1 MEKTYFTQ
9 SQKHCQTKKD
19 PAMLK
24 NIRQIGMPSS
34 GYKLYIEDSVLS
46 YLKRQMKKEDS
57 RVIALVGSEAFLEE
71 TNFIFVEG
79 AICADD
85 IFVNGKNL
93 SFGKKAFTNLY
104 EDMNTFFDD
113 CSLLGWY
120 VPMYEMIRTYGSTLG
135 EKCKLFVL
143 DDPTTQGE
151 MFYIKEMNRIKKLS
165 GYNIYYEKNEPM
177 KSYLI
182 SCKEA
187 MEVTGIQEEE
197 REIKE
202 PDSKKEPLKLN
213 SGTKKEKI
221 TENEKENSKFTPFLY
236 AASCVLAIVIL
247 VVGITMMSNNEKI
260 QDIQKSLETL
270 AQSVAGTLTDN
281 TEEIVDDTAE
291 PTEALEEQVP
301 EETENTEGQAVIND
315 EVEVNSDHV
324 DLVESYVVKEGDT
337 VAGISMKLY
346 DSVNIVEK
354 ICEINSIE
362 NEDSLY
368 IGQKIYLPDEQE

>member
-9 SQKHCQTKKD
+9 SQKQTTGKKN
-19 PAMLK
+19 PELLK
-24 NIRQIGMPSS
+24 NIRQIGSPSI

-46 YLKRQMKKEDS
+46 YLKRQMRKEES
-57 RVIALVGSEAFLEE
+57 QIIALVGSEAFMED

-79 AICADD
+79 AIKADD

-120 VPMYEMIRTYGSTLG
+120 VPMYEMIRTYGATLG

-143 DDPTTQGE
+143 DDPTSQDE

-165 GYNIYYEKNEPM
+165 GYNIYYEKNDSM

-182 SCKEA
+182 SCKEVLES
-187 MEVTGIQEEE
+187 MGNKEE

-202 PDSKKEPLKLN
+202 PEPQKEPVIFNSKSVKKEQ
-213 SGTKKEKI
+213 SEV
-221 TENEKENSKFTPFLY
+221 ESSKFTPFLY
-236 AASCVLAIVIL
+236 AASCVLAIVII
-247 VVGITMMSNNEKI
+247 VVGFTMLSNNEKI
-260 QDIQKSLETL
+260 QNIQKSLETL
-270 AQSVAGTLTDN
+270 AQSVSSSLTSD
-281 TEEIVDDTAE
+281 
-291 PTEALEEQVP
+291 
-301 EETENTEGQAVIND
+301 TENTISTETPSEPVSTETSEEPLSEEGQAVVND
-315 EVEVNSDHV
+315 STEVTSDHV
-324 DLVESYVVKEGDT
+324 NIVEYYVVKEGDT
-337 VAGISMKLY
+337 LAGISMKLY
-346 DSVNIVEK
+346 DSVNMVEK

-368 IGQKIYLPDEQE
+368 IGQKIYLPKEQE

>member
-1 MEKTYFTQ
+1 MEKTYFTH
-9 SQKHCQTKKD
+9 SQKQVTGKKD
-19 PAMLK
+19 PALLK
-24 NIRQIGMPSS
+24 NIRQIGMPSI

-46 YLKRQMKKEDS
+46 YLKRQMRKDDS
-57 RVIALVGSEAFLEE
+57 RVIALVGSETQTEDA
-71 TNFIFVEG
+71 TCIFVEG
-79 AICADD
+79 AIKADD

-143 DDPTTQGE
+143 DDPTSQDE
-151 MFYIKEMNRIKKLS
+151 MFYIKEMNRIKKLN
-165 GYNIYYEKNEPM
+165 GYNIYYEKNDSM

-182 SCKEA
+182 SCKET
-187 MEVTGIQEEE
+187 MESSANQEEE
-197 REIKE
+197 RVIKE
-202 PDSKKEPLKLN
+202 PGPKKEPLQVNAK
-213 SGTKKEKI
+213 SKKEE
-221 TENEKENSKFTPFLY
+221 TTPNESSRFTPFLY

-270 AQSVAGTLTDN
+270 ANNVAGSLSMETGENTVTEVPEVSITPEESAGPLE
-281 TEEIVDDTAE
+281 TEESTVVD
-291 PTEALEEQVP
+291 EQ
-301 EETENTEGQAVIND
+301 
-315 EVEVNSDHV
+315 EVEVSSDHV
-324 DLVESYVVKEGDT
+324 DIVEYYVVKEGDT
-337 VAGISMKLY
+337 LAGISMKLY
-346 DSVNIVEK
+346 DSVNMVEK

-368 IGQKIYLPDEQE
+368 IGQKIYLPQE